1 MCAFNVRFKVERN
14 GFTLTRRGKL
24 YFDVM
29 MKRANTM
36 AKKKGREEDELI
48 FKGTVEPFYSSAHPV
63 TPAVLHRCYSFRFV
77 INCAFRYHLCDEYD
91 SLSLSDA
98 LSLTLSLSL
107 SSKTGSVRLR
117 RHRFIHRPLPLP
129 PVSSLFPES
138 RSAKGTTVDKDQI
151 RIR

>member
-1 MCAFNVRFKVERN
+1 
-14 GFTLTRRGKL
+14 
-24 YFDVM
+24 
-29 MKRANTM
+29 M

-107 SSKTGSVRLR
+107 SLVKNRKRTASPAS
-117 RHRFIHRPLPLP
+117 FYP
-129 PVSSLFPES
+129 PSSSSSTCFFSFP
-138 RSAKGTTVDKDQI
+138 
-151 RIR
+151 RIQKCKRNDS

>member
-63 TPAVLHRCYSFRFV
+63 TPAVLYRRCSSFRFV
-77 INCAFRYHLCDEYD
+77 THCAFRYHSCDACD
-91 SLSLSDA
+91 SLSL
-98 LSLTLSLSL
+98 TL
-107 SSKTGSVRLR
+107 
-117 RHRFIHRPLPLP
+117 
-129 PVSSLFPES
+129 
-138 RSAKGTTVDKDQI
+138 
-151 RIR
+151 

>member
-29 MKRANTM
+29 MKRASTM
-36 AKKKGREEDELI
+36 AKKKGREEDELV

-77 INCAFRYHLCDEYD
+77 INCAFRYHCVWV
-91 SLSLSDA
+91 SMTLS
-98 LSLTLSLSL
+98 LSLTLSL
-107 SSKTGSVRLR
+107 
-117 RHRFIHRPLPLP
+117 
-129 PVSSLFPES
+129 
-138 RSAKGTTVDKDQI
+138 
-151 RIR
+151 